1 MQDHALA
8 RLAMGKP
15 EPIHCCG
22 IFQTSP
28 SCLTEEL
35 PDMSFDKQ
43 TPDHHLPK
51 RSTAERASGLLSF
64 SALALAGIATLSASP
79 AQAADEQLVVSVY
92 GFAQDA
98 FSEIVYKPFEAL
110 CDCELIVE
118 TGNSVERLA
127 KLEAR
132 KDDPEIDMAV
142 MSTHDALSANR
153 KGITQSIDVSRL
165 SNYDKLYD
173 IAKDPLGDHL
183 GIGYTFYATS
193 IVYRTD
199 KVSIDSWKDLFK
211 DEIKGRVAFPN
222 VSTNQG
228 PPALYMLGKA
238 LGDDASTLETPIKA
252 VAENAD
258 DIVTFYERSS
268 QVAQLMQ
275 QEEILAAPIG
285 RFAWGAYTKMD
296 LPLAWATP
304 SEGQTGGMNV
314 MVLTQGAKN
323 EDLAYQFMDFW
334 LSTEIQTALAEALVD
349 SPANAEVVVS
359 DEIAGNLTYGA
370 DTVSTLNLLAPA
382 VILDNR
388 DQWLES
394 WNNSVTQ

>member
-1 MQDHALA
+1 MTNRLTLLAALTTATGLIASGPALA
-8 RLAMGKP
+8 A
-15 EPIHCCG
+15 
-22 IFQTSP
+22 
-28 SCLTEEL
+28 
-35 PDMSFDKQ
+35 DKQ
-43 TPDHHLPK
+43 
-51 RSTAERASGLLSF
+51 
-64 SALALAGIATLSASP
+64 
-79 AQAADEQLVVSVY
+79 LVISVY
-92 GFAQDA
+92 GFGQDA
-98 FSEIVYKPFEAL
+98 FTEIVYKPFEAQ

-142 MSTHDALSANR
+142 MSTHDALAASR
-153 KGITQSIDVSRL
+153 KGITQAIDVSRL
-165 SNYDKLYD
+165 NNHAKLYD
-173 IAKDPLGDHL
+173 IAKDPLGGNL

-193 IVYRTD
+193 IVYRSD
-199 KVSIDSWKDLFK
+199 KVTIDSWQDLFK

-228 PPALYMLGKA
+228 PTSLYMLGKA
-238 LGDDASTLETPIKA
+238 LGDDSASLKAPIAK
-252 VAENAD
+252 VAEHKD

-314 MVLTQGAKN
+314 MILTEGAKN
-323 EDLAYQFMDFW
+323 EDLAYEFMDFW

-349 SPANAEVVVS
+349 SPANAEVMVS
-359 DEIAGNLTYGA
+359 DDIAANLTYGA
-370 DTVSTLNLLAPA
+370 DTVATLNLLAPD

-388 DQWLES
+388 EAWLDT
-394 WNNSVTQ
+394 WNSSVTQ

>member
-1 MQDHALA
+1 MQRTVQLPSLSVTALSLCSLIA
-8 RLAMGKP
+8 LG
-15 EPIHCCG
+15 
-22 IFQTSP
+22 S
-28 SCLTEEL
+28 
-35 PDMSFDKQ
+35 
-43 TPDHHLPK
+43 
-51 RSTAERASGLLSF
+51 
-64 SALALAGIATLSASP
+64 SA
-79 AQAADEQLVVSVY
+79 AQAADEKLVISVY

-98 FSEIVYKPFEAL
+98 FSEIVYKPFEEQ
-110 CDCELIVE
+110 CQCELVVE

-153 KGITQSIDVSRL
+153 KGVTQAIDVSRL
-165 SNYDKLYD
+165 SNFDKLYD

-193 IVYRTD
+193 IVYRSD
-199 KVSIDSWKDLFK
+199 KVSIDSWQDLFK
-211 DEIKGRVAFPN
+211 DELKGRVAFPN
-222 VSTNQG
+222 VTTNQG

-238 LGDDASTLETPIKA
+238 MGDDDASLEAPIKQ
-252 VAENAD
+252 VAEHRD

-275 QEEILAAPIG
+275 QEEILAAPVG

-296 LPLAWATP
+296 MPLAWATP
-304 SEGQTGGMNV
+304 TEGQTGGMNV
-314 MVLTQGAKN
+314 MVLTKGAKH

-334 LSTEIQTALAEALVD
+334 LSTGIQTQLAEALVD
-349 SPANAEVVVS
+349 SPANAEVIVS
-359 DEIAGNLTYGA
+359 DEVAGNLTYGA
-370 DTVSTLNLLAPA
+370 ETVSSLKLMAPD

-394 WNNSVTQ
+394 WNDKVAQ

>member
-1 MQDHALA
+1 M
-8 RLAMGKP
+8 
-15 EPIHCCG
+15 
-22 IFQTSP
+22 T
-28 SCLTEEL
+28 
-35 PDMSFDKQ
+35 FD
-43 TPDHHLPK
+43 K
-51 RSTAERASGLLSF
+51 RSTRRSANSHQSRQGASGKLAAT
-64 SALALAGIATLSASP
+64 ALTVATLAAMSSVT
-79 AQAADEQLVVSVY
+79 AQAADEQLVISVY

-98 FSEIVYKPFEAL
+98 FTDIVYKPFEAL

-153 KGITQSIDVSRL
+153 KGITQPIDVTRL

-193 IVYRTD
+193 IVYRSD
-199 KVSIDSWKDLFK
+199 KVSIDSWQDLFK

-238 LGDDASTLETPIKA
+238 LGDDGSSLETPIKA

-304 SEGQTGGMNV
+304 AEGQTGGMNV
-314 MVLTQGAKN
+314 MILSKGAKH

-334 LSTEIQTALAEALVD
+334 LSTEIQTRLAEALVD
-349 SPANAEVVVS
+349 SPANAEVIVS
-359 DEIAGNLTYGA
+359 DEIAANLTYGA
-370 DTVSTLNLLAPA
+370 DTVSTLNLLPA
-382 VILDNR
+382 DVILDNR

-394 WNNSVTQ
+394 WNDNVTQ

>member
-1 MQDHALA
+1 MSNKNVKPAVLAALA
-8 RLAMGKP
+8 TAGLMASGNTLAA
-15 EPIHCCG
+15 
-22 IFQTSP
+22 
-28 SCLTEEL
+28 
-35 PDMSFDKQ
+35 DKQ
-43 TPDHHLPK
+43 
-51 RSTAERASGLLSF
+51 
-64 SALALAGIATLSASP
+64 
-79 AQAADEQLVVSVY
+79 LVISVY
-92 GFAQDA
+92 GFGQDA
-98 FSEIVYKPFEAL
+98 FTEIVYKPFEAQ

-142 MSTHDALSANR
+142 MSTHDALAASR
-153 KGITQSIDVSRL
+153 KGITQAIDVSRL
-165 SNYDKLYD
+165 SNHGKLYD
-173 IAKDPLGDHL
+173 IAKDPLGGNL
-183 GIGYTFYATS
+183 GVGYTFYATS

-199 KVSIDSWKDLFK
+199 KVTIDSWQDLFK

-238 LGDDASTLETPIKA
+238 IGDDNASLKAPIAK
-252 VAENAD
+252 VAEHKD

-314 MVLTQGAKN
+314 MILTEGAKN
-323 EDLAYQFMDFW
+323 EDLAYEFMDFW

-349 SPANAEVVVS
+349 SPANSEVVVS
-359 DEIAGNLTYGA
+359 DDIAANLTYGA
-370 DTVSTLNLLAPA
+370 DTVKTLNLLAPD

-388 DQWLES
+388 DDWLTT
-394 WNNSVTQ
+394 WNDNVTQ